1 MSCEY
6 GRPIYETKIYPRG
19 SIKMVLTRRSS
30 RRHKPQ
36 AEPDIE
42 VSTTLKPAGED
53 DKELD
58 LLTEQVLE
66 RLTSQQEKVA
76 SEALPPDVME
86 LSHATDDCPFQLA
99 SSLQPKLEETPYFS
113 NESLQLKSGGSSSSL
128 CVLKGEV
135 DTLLKKSVITADFEK
150 KDGVPPIRGPSKYA
164 RERANKV

>member
-1 MSCEY
+1 MALALARIE
-6 GRPIYETKIYPRG
+6 
-19 SIKMVLTRRSS
+19 MVLTRRSS

-36 AEPDIE
+36 AEPDIKL
-42 VSTTLKPAGED
+42 STTLAPTARDD

-76 SEALPPDVME
+76 SEALPPDVIE
-86 LSHATDDCPFQLA
+86 LSGAASDDCPFQLA

-113 NESLQLKSGGSSSSL
+113 NESLQLKGGSSSSL
-128 CVLKGEV
+128 CILKGEV
-135 DTLLKKSVITADFEK
+135 DTLLKKTVITADFEK
-150 KDGVPPIRGPSKYA
+150 KDGVPPIRGPSKFA

>member
-1 MSCEY
+1 MAY
-6 GRPIYETKIYPRG
+6 QTKIYPRG

-76 SEALPPDVME
+76 SEALPPDVIE
-86 LSHATDDCPFQLA
+86 LSGATDDCPFQLA
-99 SSLQPKLEETPYFS
+99 STLQPKLEETPYFS